1 MLIHLKVF
9 ESIECKMT
17 AVQDLQ
23 HAGKEFI
30 TNPASQTNP
39 VATARPRFREPALK
53 IKYRIAN

>member
-39 VATARPRFREPALK
+39 VTTARPRF
-53 IKYRIAN
+53 